1 MTLKRAMTILNKE
14 REFLGVHW
22 EQLFALFK
30 ESPAIF
36 NESAHEAYRRYRD
49 HIAWEALQAESD

>member
-1 MTLKRAMTILNKE
+1 MTILNKE